1 MNQIVSTFHIKK
13 KKFESFKKIL
23 VIGEIGS
30 NHDNDLK
37 KCKKLIL
44 EAKKAGCDA
53 VKFQLFK
60 ANQLVSKKLN
70 YEGYKILKNLELK
83 ESWIPILSRFCRS
96 NKVLFICSPFYN
108 KAVDLLKKNKCDAI
122 KIASPEIKNF
132 SLIKKIISTNLPVII
147 STGDSNL
154 STINKVIKFL
164 DKKNLEKVSFLHCTS
179 QYPCEIDN
187 ANLLNILYL
196 KKKLNSKISVGFSD
210 HTLGID
216 ASLIAASMGAN
227 IIEKHITLNR
237 KSKGPDHFFAIEI
250 KELKRMISGIRK
262 LSLYSGKFLEKRL
275 PDENTI
281 NINIFSK
288 KKMLKNEI
296 ILSKNLISKRDIE
309 KGIPSFKMDKILGKK
324 LKVGIEEDEKIKYSF
339 LK

>member
-1 MNQIVSTFHIKK
+1 MNEIISRFYIKK

-37 KCKKLIL
+37 KCKKIIL

-60 ANQLVSKKLN
+60 ADQLVSKRLN
-70 YEGYKILKNLELK
+70 YKGYKILKKIELK
-83 ESWIPILSRFCRS
+83 EDWIPVLSKFCKS
-96 NKVLFICSPFYN
+96 NKILFICSPFYN
-108 KAVDLLKKNKCDAI
+108 EAVNLLKKNNCDAI
-122 KIASPEIKNF
+122 KIASPEIKNIP
-132 SLIKKIISTNLPVII
+132 LVKKIISTNLPVII
-147 STGDSNL
+147 STGDSN
-154 STINKVIKFL
+154 TNIINRVVKL
-164 DKKNLEKVSFLHCTS
+164 LNRKNYRKVSFLHCTS
-179 QYPCEIDN
+179 QYPCETN
-187 ANLLNILYL
+187 NTNLLNILYL
-196 KKKLNSKISVGFSD
+196 KKKLGSKISVGFSD

-216 ASLIAASMGAN
+216 ASLMAVSMGAN

-250 KELKRMISGIRK
+250 KELKRMISRIRK
-262 LSLYSGKFLEKRL
+262 LSKYSGKFLKKRL

-288 KKMLKNEI
+288 KKMLKNEK
-296 ILSKNLISKRDIE
+296 ILSKNIISKRDIE
-309 KGIPSFKMDKILGKK
+309 KGIPSFKINKILGKK
-324 LKVGIEEDEKIKYSF
+324 LKFDIEDDEKIKYSF

>member
-1 MNQIVSTFHIKK
+1 MNEIISRFYIKK

-60 ANQLVSKKLN
+60 ANQLVSKRLN
-70 YEGYKILKNLELK
+70 YTGYKILKKIELNAD
-83 ESWIPILSRFCRS
+83 WIPILSKFCKS
-96 NKVLFICSPFYN
+96 NKILFICSPFYN
-108 KAVDLLKKNKCDAI
+108 EAVNLLKKNNCDVI
-122 KIASPEIKNF
+122 KIASPEIKNIP
-132 SLIKKIISTNLPVII
+132 LVKKIISTNLPVII
-147 STGDSNL
+147 STGDSN
-154 STINKVIKFL
+154 TKIINRVVKL
-164 DKKNLEKVSFLHCTS
+164 LNKKNYKKVSFLHCTS

-187 ANLLNILYL
+187 SNLLNILYL
-196 KKKLNSKISVGFSD
+196 KKKLGSKISVGFSD

-216 ASLIAASMGAN
+216 ASLMAVSMGAN

-237 KSKGPDHFFAIEI
+237 KSRGPDHFFAIEI
-250 KELKRMISGIRK
+250 KELKIMISRIRK
-262 LSLYSGKFLEKRL
+262 LSKYSGKFLKKRL

-288 KKMLKNEI
+288 KKMLKNEK

-309 KGIPSFKMDKILGKK
+309 KGIPSFKINKILGKK
-324 LKVGIEEDEKIKYSF
+324 LKFDIEEDEKIKYSF